1 MESSGSLIAP
11 LGVGVAIPA
20 YNAQASI
27 AAVVGR
33 VRSMGFPVV
42 VVDDGSPDETS
53 LRASEAGA
61 TVVRLDPNQG
71 KGTALWTALRRADE
85 LGWTWMVAMD
95 ADGQHDPACLTDF
108 GKASGSGAGV
118 VVGARRLH
126 PDVMPLPRVC
136 SNRLTTALL
145 SLQAGCP
152 LFDSQCGYR
161 MYRIDAALSAQ
172 LPQAGR
178 FEWESEALVRIA
190 RKGWSVGRVHVPT
203 IYGDE
208 VSNIRP
214 WRDTAR
220 FVRLWFR
227 LWREILLGRI

>member
-1 MESSGSLIAP
+1 MDARPAVSSRAP
-11 LGVGVAIPA
+11 LGVVVPA
-20 YNAQASI
+20 FRAEATI
-27 AAVVGR
+27 GEVVER
-33 VRSMGFPVV
+33 VLALGLPVL
-42 VVDDGSPDETS
+42 VVDDGSPDATS
-53 LRASEAGA
+53 QRAEQAGA
-61 TVVRLDPNQG
+61 TVVRLEPNQG
-71 KGTALWTALRRADE
+71 KGTALATGLRRARE

-95 ADGQHDPACLTDF
+95 ADGQHDPSCLRAFQEAT
-108 GKASGSGAGV
+108 SSEVGV

-145 SLQAGCP
+145 SLQAGRP

-161 MYRIDAALSAQ
+161 MYRVEAASSSG
-172 LPQAGR
+172 LPQHGR

-190 RKGWSVGRVHVPT
+190 RKGWSVGRVDVPT

-227 LWREILLGRI
+227 LWKEILRGRM

>member
-1 MESSGSLIAP
+1 M
-11 LGVGVAIPA
+11 VIPA
-20 YNAQASI
+20 YRAEETI
-27 AAVVGR
+27 GVVVSR
-33 VRSMGFPVV
+33 VLALGYPVV
-42 VVDDGSPDETS
+42 VVDDGSPDATS
-53 LRASEAGA
+53 RQASEAGA
-61 TVVRLDPNQG
+61 MVVRFEANQG
-71 KGTALWTALRRADE
+71 KGTALSTGLETARG

-95 ADGQHDPACLTDF
+95 ADGQHEPSRLSAFREFCDTDL
-108 GKASGSGAGV
+108 GV

-126 PDVMPLPRVC
+126 PDVMPLARVC

-145 SLQAGCP
+145 SLQAGCS

-161 MYRIDAALSAQ
+161 MYRVEAASASG
-172 LPQAGR
+172 LPEQGR

-190 RKGWSVGRVHVPT
+190 RKGWRVGRVEVPT
-203 IYGDE
+203 LYGEE

-227 LWREILLGRI
+227 LWREILRRRI

>member
-1 MESSGSLIAP
+1 M
-11 LGVGVAIPA
+11 VVPA
-20 YNAQASI
+20 FRAEDSI
-27 AAVVGR
+27 ASVVSR
-33 VRSMGFPVV
+33 VRSLGYPVV
-42 VVDDGSPDETS
+42 VVDDGSPDATAT
-53 LRASEAGA
+53 RAAEAGA
-61 TVVRLDPNQG
+61 TVVRLETNQG
-71 KGTALWTALRRADE
+71 KGAALSTGLRKARD

-95 ADGQHDPACLTDF
+95 ADGQHDPSRL
-108 GKASGSGAGV
+108 GAFRELSSSDLGV

-126 PDVMPLPRVC
+126 PEVMPLARVC

-145 SLQAGCP
+145 SIQAGCP

-161 MYRIDAALSAQ
+161 MYRVSAALSSR
-172 LPQAGR
+172 LPERGR

-190 RKGWSVGRVHVPT
+190 RSGWGIGRVAVPT
-203 IYGDE
+203 IYGEE

-227 LWREILLGRI
+227 LWREILGRRI